1 MIDVSKIRVGDE
13 VTVRAR
19 VDRTDAGVGRPI
31 QISFG
36 GRVVCI
42 SDESIATH
50 TPAPRQFKPGDK
62 VKVGTSGPLTIIAI
76 EAEDAWV
83 RAANG
88 DRFTTTLHAL
98 RHADESE

>member
-13 VTVRAR
+13 VTVRAKVAIAHHDDTNKPVR
-19 VDRTDAGVGRPI
+19 LHGGTWVSREEI
-31 QISFG
+31 IS
-36 GRVVCI
+36 
-42 SDESIATH
+42 H